1 MLGHAFIND
10 FNVLQLG
17 LFELKYQDLTLILNQ
32 FLLECLENVY
42 WSSQISK
49 KYLLLAF
56 AEERLNFALEN

>member
-49 KYLLLAF
+49 KYLLLAL
-56 AEERLNFALEN
+56 AEERLYFALEN